1 RQSTQTP
8 ARRRSGRTTRSRS
21 DALGDQKVRQ
31 ARRQCEARSYTYLV
45 SKHTLRSTK
54 SMVDRF
60 SDIAIQRELGSLPG
74 WSRRADVITKTFQFR
89 NFLTGID
96 FVVAIAKVAEAAD
109 HHPDIDIRYTK
120 VVCTLSTHSAGG
132 ITQKDLD
139 MARQIDGVQEKIG

>member
-1 RQSTQTP
+1 MAER
-8 ARRRSGRTTRSRS
+8 
-21 DALGDQKVRQ
+21 L
-31 ARRQCEARSYTYLV
+31 
-45 SKHTLRSTK
+45 
-54 SMVDRF
+54 
-60 SDIAIQRELGSLPG
+60 SDIAIHRELGSLPG
-74 WSRRADVITKTFQFR
+74 WSRRSDVITKTFQFR

-96 FVVAIAKVAEAAD
+96 FVVAIAKIAEAAD